1 MPSTHQA
8 IADPRNEDILIYV
21 DGEYA
26 GRYEAKISVFD
37 SAFLVG
43 DGIWEGIRLHHGQL
57 AFLNRHLDRLI
68 SASERTGIVLGM
80 DRQGLSDLLYS
91 VLDRNG
97 MTDGVHVR
105 LMVSRGRKK
114 TPSQHPSNLVSG
126 PTVVIIPEYKQADP
140 SVAHSGV
147 TLFTSSVRRPP
158 PNTLDQRINCH
169 SKLHEVMA
177 LIEAV
182 DVGCDEA
189 LMLDV
194 NGHVATCNATNFF
207 AVSDGQVWT
216 STGEYCLPGIT
227 RGVVIEACE
236 NAEIPIQV
244 ADFDLALV
252 HGADEAFVTGT
263 FGGITPVR
271 SVDGHEFGR
280 GRIGPI
286 TARISELYE
295 SAVADDVAKRGA
307 HAGGDR

>member
-8 IADPRNEDILIYV
+8 LVDQRNDDILIYV
-21 DGEYA
+21 DGEYFK
-26 GRYEAKISVFD
+26 RNEAKVSVFD

-43 DGIWEGIRLHHGQL
+43 DGIWEGIRLHDGEL
-57 AFLNRHLDRLI
+57 AFLDRHLDRLF
-68 SASERTGIVLGM
+68 SASTRTGIDLGM
-80 DRQGLSDLLYS
+80 DRDAMTHLLHS
-91 VLDRNG
+91 VLERNK

-105 LMVSRGRKK
+105 LMVSRGLKK

-126 PTVVIIPEYKQADP
+126 PTIVIIPEYKQADP
-140 SVAHSGV
+140 SVARSGV
-147 TLFTSSVRRPP
+147 TLHTATVRRPP

-182 DVGCDEA
+182 EAGCDEA

-207 AVSDGQVWT
+207 AVADGEVWT

-227 RGVVIEACE
+227 REVVIEVCRRSDM
-236 NAEIPIQV
+236 PIHV
-244 ADFDLALV
+244 ADFSLDLV

-271 SVDGHEFGR
+271 SVDGIEFGD
-280 GRIGPI
+280 GKAGPI
-286 TARISELYE
+286 TSALADLYE
-295 SAVADDVAKRGA
+295 KAIASDIAMRKTP
-307 HAGGDR
+307 

>member
-8 IADPRNEDILIYV
+8 IADERNEDILIYV

-26 GRYEAKISVFD
+26 RRHEAKISVFD

-57 AFLNRHLDRLI
+57 AFLDRHLDRLF
-68 SASERTGIVLGM
+68 SASERTGIGLGM
-80 DRQGLSDLLYS
+80 DRHGMSDLLYS
-91 VLDRNG
+91 VLARNG

-105 LMVSRGRKK
+105 LMVSRGLKK
-114 TPSQHPSNLVSG
+114 TPSQHPSNLVAG

-140 SVAHSGV
+140 SVARSGV
-147 TLFTSSVRRPP
+147 SLFTASVRRPP
-158 PNTLDQRINCH
+158 SNTLDQRINCH

-182 DVGCDEA
+182 DAGCDEA

-207 AVSDGQVWT
+207 AVAGGQVWT

-227 RGVVIEACE
+227 RGVVIEVCQSAG
-236 NAEIPIQV
+236 IPIQV
-244 ADFDLALV
+244 ADFDLDLV

-263 FGGITPVR
+263 FGGLTPVR
-271 SVDGHEFGR
+271 AVDGHEFGD
-280 GRIGPI
+280 GTIGPI
-286 TARISELYE
+286 TSKLSELYE
-295 SAVADDVAKRGA
+295 SAVDADVAKRA
-307 HAGGDR
+307 SHTGGDR

>member
-57 AFLNRHLDRLI
+57 AFLDRHLDRLI

-140 SVAHSGV
+140 SVARSGV
-147 TLFTSSVRRPP
+147 RLFTSSVRRPP

-182 DVGCDEA
+182 DAGCDEA

-207 AVSDGQVWT
+207 AVADGQVWT
-216 STGEYCLPGIT
+216 STGEFCLPGIT

-244 ADFDLALV
+244 ADFELDLV

-271 SVDGHEFGR
+271 SVDGHEFGD
-280 GRIGPI
+280 GTIGPI
-286 TARISELYE
+286 TARISDLYE
-295 SAVADDVAKRGA
+295 SDVAVDVAKRGTG
-307 HAGGDR
+307 AGGDR